1 MSKCGECSLWINGGD
16 WGLCC
21 KIDPGLHYEDSDAC
35 EKFKPLECAI
45 CDETGG
51 VVLDKYRQT
60 IYWNEKQMEIER
72 CSYRCTKCGRAYE
85 SGWMFDR
92 NVARIAWA
100 RRMLGEV
107 KE

>member
-16 WGLCC
+16 FGLCC

-35 EKFKPLECAI
+35 EKFDPLECAI

-60 IYWNEKQMEIER
+60 IHWNGKQMEIER

-100 RRMLGEV
+100 RRMLGETDG
-107 KE
+107 